1 MAKIG
6 VALSGGGYRATMW
19 GIGALIYLADVGRH
33 REVVAISSVSGGSV
47 ANGVVAHETDYRD
60 GPGAEFADRVRPLI
74 RHCAH
79 TGLFFW
85 GPSTNAYVRSL
96 FVLGGAAA
104 AVTLTGVVVTAVDG
118 VRLLSGL
125 LLVAGLLLS
134 AGALLFFER
143 RSAVVDTALARELF
157 NRDGVATGLR
167 DVRRSV
173 DHVFCATELQSG
185 DHFYLS
191 PAFTYG
197 YRFGTGGPGDLAL
210 STAVQVSA
218 CLPGAF
224 AVRRLPA
231 ARHYAA
237 AGPNGSAA
245 GPGGGDPAA
254 TAAELVLTDGG
265 VYDNMAD
272 QWLTALAD
280 RARRADRPPA
290 QYEVDEIVVVNASA
304 GMTWRPLPRSRI
316 PLVGE
321 LAALL
326 RIKSVLYDVT
336 TSHRRNTLVRWSE
349 RPAPE
354 GAPVSALVHI
364 AQSPYRVADA
374 YAAAGDRWPE
384 RATRAKEVLDAL
396 GDDPRSRAAWQ
407 DLARRSSGT
416 PTVLRKLGADTTT
429 DLLFHAYTLAACN
442 LHVLLGHPLPP
453 ALRDRQY
460 FADLVGRRAG
470 P

>member
-19 GIGALIYLADVGRH
+19 GIGALIYLADVGRN

-47 ANGVVAHETDYRD
+47 ANGVVAQETDYRD
-60 GPGAEFADRVRPLI
+60 SPGPEFAGRVRPLI

-96 FVLGGAAA
+96 FALAGLAC
-104 AVTLTGVVVTAVDG
+104 AVTLAGVAATAVDG
-118 VRLLSGL
+118 IRVLSGV
-125 LLVAGLLLS
+125 LLVAGLLLA
-134 AGALLFFER
+134 AGALVVFER
-143 RSAVVDTALARELF
+143 RSVVVDRALARVF
-157 NRDGVATGLR
+157 FHRDGVATPLR

-191 PAFTYG
+191 PGFTYG
-197 YRFGTGGPGDLAL
+197 YRFGTGAPGGLPL

-224 AVRRLPA
+224 AVRRLPTDPHRTA
-231 ARHYAA
+231 P
-237 AGPNGSAA
+237 GPAVA
-245 GPGGGDPAA
+245 DPAPAA
-254 TAAELVLTDGG
+254 TQLVLTDGG

-290 QYEVDEIVVVNASA
+290 HYEVDEIVVVNASA
-304 GMTWRPLPRSRI
+304 GMTWRPLPPSRF
-316 PLVGE
+316 PLAGE
-321 LAALL
+321 LAALV
-326 RIKSVLYDVT
+326 RVKGVMYDVT

-349 RPAPE
+349 RRAADGE
-354 GAPVSALVHI
+354 PVSALVHI

-396 GDDPRSRAAWQ
+396 GDDPAHRAAWQ
-407 DLARRSSGT
+407 ERTLRSSGT
-416 PTVLRKLGADTTT
+416 RTVLRKLGADTTT

-453 ALRDRQY
+453 ALRDREY
-460 FADLVGRRAG
+460 FAGLVGRRDG